1 MFQTHSNQGYKH
13 LLDGVEMRT
22 LAYGEKTMLV
32 EFRFVAGSRLPFH
45 SHPHEQTGY
54 LISGRGRLSVAGVPH
69 EIRPGD
75 SWNIPGSTEHGAE
88 FDEASVVIEVF
99 SPVREDYLPVK

>member
-1 MFQTHSNQGYKH
+1 
-13 LLDGVEMRT
+13 
-22 LAYGEKTMLV
+22 
-32 EFRFVAGSRLPFH
+32 
-45 SHPHEQTGY
+45 
-54 LISGRGRLSVAGVPH
+54 VPH

-99 SPVREDYLPVK
+99 SPVRQDYLPG